1 MKAILEFDMNEPD
14 EMNQMQRMLAV
25 DDLCLYIH
33 EIDQYIREKYKYSD
47 EESINIERLRDDI
60 HDLKSDAVH
69 MVMERWN

>member
-47 EESINIERLRDDI
+47 EESISIEQLRDDI
-60 HDLKSDAVH
+60 HDLKSESVH

>member
-47 EESINIERLRDDI
+47 EELISIEQLRDDI
-60 HDLKSDAVH
+60 YALKSDAVL

>member
-60 HDLKSDAVH
+60 HDLKSDAVL